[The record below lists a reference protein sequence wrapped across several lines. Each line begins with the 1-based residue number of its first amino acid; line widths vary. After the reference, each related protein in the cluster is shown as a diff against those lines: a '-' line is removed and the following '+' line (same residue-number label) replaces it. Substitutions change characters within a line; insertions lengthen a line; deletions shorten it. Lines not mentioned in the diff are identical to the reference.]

1 MITKKEKT
9 IYQIFK
15 DAEVLYLAIH
25 EFKKSIEYQENN
37 FEVIIY
43 QNL

>member
-9 IYQIFK
+9 ICQISK
-15 DAEVLYLAIH
+15 DLEVLYLAIH
-25 EFKKSIEYQENN
+25 EFKKSVEYQENN
-37 FEVIIY
+37 IQFIIY